1 MDELFSEKDL
11 EKYLVKVIKE
21 KGDLCLKLKSDY
33 HSGLPDRLIL
43 LSGIKPFFCELKS
56 KGKKPTKLQ
65 LITHDKLRELGNTV
79 YVVDSKQSIHAML
92 YEESNA
98 KEYWYA

>member
-11 EKYLVKVIKE
+11 EKYLVKVIKDR
-21 KGDLCLKLKSDY
+21 KGLCLKLKSDY

-43 LSGIKPFFCELKS
+43 LTETKPFFCELKS

-65 LITHDKLRELGNTV
+65 LITHDKLIELGNNV
-79 YVVDSKQSIHAML
+79 YVVDSVKGIYDML
-92 YEESNA
+92 VNEDRIRF
-98 KEYWYA
+98 

>member
-21 KGDLCLKLKSDY
+21 RGGLCLKLKSDY

-43 LSGIKPFFCELKS
+43 LKDTKPFFCELKS
-56 KGKKPTKLQ
+56 KGRKPTKLQ
-65 LITHDKLRELGNTV
+65 LITHDKLRDLGNNV
-79 YVVDSKQSIHAML
+79 YVVDSVKGIHDML
-92 YEESNA
+92 CKEA
-98 KEYWYA
+98 KGYWYA